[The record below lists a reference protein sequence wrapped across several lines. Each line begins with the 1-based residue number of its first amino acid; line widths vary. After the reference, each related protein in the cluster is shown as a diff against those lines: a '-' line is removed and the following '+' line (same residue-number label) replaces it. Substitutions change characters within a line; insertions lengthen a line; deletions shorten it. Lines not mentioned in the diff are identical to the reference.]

1 MLSAEQLRPL
11 LDWIKRREE
20 HFDAAVRIKGR
31 EEHFDAARKEKD
43 ERQPLA
49 RSQTQKWEDLKQRA
63 GAPDQIFL
71 HELELLGSTWVVD
84 TKSRVS
90 QTGSQSDVHLCICLR
105 KLFLLVLPCST
116 RMNRPTHAP
125 NGDNAATED
134 ETRLAR
140 ALGEKYRY
148 PCLP

>member
-20 HFDAAVRIKGR
+20 HFDAAEWIKRR

-43 ERQPLA
+43 QVSRTGAHSTRPPLA
-49 RSQTQKWEDLKQRA
+49 RTQTQKWEDLKQRA

-84 TKSRVS
+84 TKSRVY
-90 QTGSQSDVHLCICLR
+90 
-105 KLFLLVLPCST
+105 
-116 RMNRPTHAP
+116 PTDRFP
-125 NGDNAATED
+125 E
-134 ETRLAR
+134 
-140 ALGEKYRY
+140 
-148 PCLP
+148 